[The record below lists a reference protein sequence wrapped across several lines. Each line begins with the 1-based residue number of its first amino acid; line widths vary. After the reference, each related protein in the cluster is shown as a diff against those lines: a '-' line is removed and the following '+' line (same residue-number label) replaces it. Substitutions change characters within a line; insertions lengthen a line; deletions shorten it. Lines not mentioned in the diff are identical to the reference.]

1 MANAK
6 ISNELGNNLSTSKT
20 NIPLANDSKINN
32 ESKRFETILSVSRA
46 RFVQFDTLRAQW
58 EAKGDF
64 YADHK
69 TEKGKQNCAWCT
81 KGKRADF
88 KEEDRTTDSV
98 WCGWCID
105 HQMLMPGS
113 TGYEPCLKGVSL
125 PKLIALN
132 SYILTTAS
140 TNRPDDVKFQEMFL
154 TFYAPQE
161 IIDTIRQGIAKLAD
175 SHYEIESRK
184 DEADCFGDYGP
195 ENNAL
200 IESMECVTVID
211 QLQKRRSLYDVLLNI
226 LSART

>member
-1 MANAK
+1 MVDSK
-6 ISNELGNNLSTSKT
+6 IKLGSTSKT
-20 NIPLANDSKINN
+20 NSVSIPDSKIND
-32 ESKRFETILSVSRA
+32 KDKQFETILGISRA
-46 RFVQFDTLRAQW
+46 RFVQFDVLRSRW

-88 KEEDRTTDSV
+88 KEEDRAEDSV

-105 HQMLMPGS
+105 HHMLMPGS
-113 TGYEPCLKGVSL
+113 TGYEPHLKGVSL

-140 TNRPDDVKFQEMFL
+140 TNRPDDVKFQAMFL
-154 TFYAPQE
+154 TFYAPKE
-161 IIDTIRQGIAKLAD
+161 IIAKISKGIAKLAD

-184 DEADCFGDYGP
+184 DEPDFFGDYGP
-195 ENNAL
+195 QNNAL
-200 IESMECVTVID
+200 IESMDCVTVVD
-211 QLQKRRSLYDVLLNI
+211 HLQKRRSLYDVLLKI
-226 LSART
+226 VSARI